1 MCGAPRQRPA
11 GLEGILALAPKHQVY
26 EVDVARLKSIP
37 LFAQLS
43 KSGRK
48 AIAQHAD
55 EVQIAQGTTI
65 MEQGRAANELLVIE
79 RGTAD
84 VLDGGAVIA
93 QMGPGDV
100 IGEIG
105 LLNYSRRT
113 ATVIAT
119 SAIDAIVMYGPEL
132 MAMKNSVPQVFEEL
146 ERLVAERT
154 GGSDPSTAG

>member
-1 MCGAPRQRPA
+1 M
-11 GLEGILALAPKHQVY
+11 
-26 EVDVARLKSIP
+26 DVARLDSIP

-48 AIAQHAD
+48 TIAKHAD
-55 EVQIAQGTTI
+55 EVQIPSGTRI
-65 MEQGRAANELLVIE
+65 IEQGRAANELLVIE

-84 VLDGGAVIA
+84 VLDGEAVIA

-100 IGEIG
+100 VGEIG

-113 ATVIAT
+113 ATVVAT
-119 SAIDAIVMYGPEL
+119 SPIEAIVMYGPEL
-132 MAMKNSVPQVFEEL
+132 MAMKKSVPQVFEEL

-154 GGSDPSTAG
+154 GGDRQSPAE

>member
-1 MCGAPRQRPA
+1 M
-11 GLEGILALAPKHQVY
+11 
-26 EVDVARLKSIP
+26 DVARLESIP

-48 AIAQHAD
+48 KIAQHAD
-55 EVQIAQGTTI
+55 EVQIASGTRI
-65 MEQGRAANELLVIE
+65 IEQGRAANELLVIE

-84 VLDGGAVIA
+84 VLDGEVVIA

-100 IGEIG
+100 VGEIG

-113 ATVIAT
+113 ATVVAT
-119 SAIDAIVMYGPEL
+119 SPIDAIVMYGPEL

-146 ERLVAERT
+146 ERLVAERI
-154 GGSDPSTAG
+154 GGGDQSSAG

>member
-1 MCGAPRQRPA
+1 M
-11 GLEGILALAPKHQVY
+11 
-26 EVDVARLKSIP
+26 DVARLESIP

-48 AIAQHAD
+48 DIAQHAD
-55 EVQIAQGTTI
+55 EVQIAQGTRI

-84 VLDGGAVIA
+84 VLDGETVIA

-105 LLNYSRRT
+105 LLKYTGRT
-113 ATVIAT
+113 ATVVAT
-119 SAIDAIVMYGPEL
+119 SPIDAIVMYGPEL
-132 MAMKNSVPQVFEEL
+132 MAMRSRVPLVFEEL
-146 ERLVAERT
+146 ERLVAERIGDGGAGTT
-154 GGSDPSTAG
+154 G

>member
-1 MCGAPRQRPA
+1 M
-11 GLEGILALAPKHQVY
+11 
-26 EVDVARLKSIP
+26 DVARLESIP
-37 LFAQLS
+37 LFARLS

-55 EVQIAQGTTI
+55 EVHIAQGTTI

-84 VLDGGAVIA
+84 VLDGEAVIA
-93 QMGPGDV
+93 HVGPGDV
-100 IGEIG
+100 VGEIG

-113 ATVIAT
+113 ATVVAT
-119 SAIDAIVMYGPEL
+119 SPIDAIVMYGPEL
-132 MAMKNSVPQVFEEL
+132 MAMRNSVPQVFEEL